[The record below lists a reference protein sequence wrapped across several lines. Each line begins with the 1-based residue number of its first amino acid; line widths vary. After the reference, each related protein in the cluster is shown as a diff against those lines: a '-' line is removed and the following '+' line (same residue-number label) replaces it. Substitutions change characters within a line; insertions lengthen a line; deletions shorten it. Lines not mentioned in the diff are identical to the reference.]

1 MDANVIPAEL
11 HIGSIGH
18 WSPWY
23 KLFFTTFLHFWT
35 IFIILTTNLLIVDFF
50 CRLIGGAGS
59 PMMLKSGSF
68 SSTWT
73 LATTF
78 FTHTYCTSPRFPSRL
93 APCPPLPSTLPQNE
107 THSIET
113 IPPTRSKSAY
123 HTRPRHAS
131 HVPLR
136 QGARHWAP
144 PHPHLFCAPPACP
157 CPPVPSIISAPRP
170 PSHSP
175 QRHLTQ
181 RKEKAKRGEKNTA
194 ATMQNSAG
202 RRTSFCPQPCLSSPR
217 LSCKHTLFSRGTTA
231 QRLGGWNRGVVLSKA
246 V

>member
-144 PHPHLFCAPPACP
+144 PPSTSFLCPPSLSMPPSSIHHICPPA
-157 CPPVPSIISAPRP
+157 SITFPTKASNPKK
-170 PSHSP
+170 
-175 QRHLTQ
+175 
-181 RKEKAKRGEKNTA
+181 RKGKKRGEEYSRYHAEQCWPENQLLSPALPLLASSLLQTHPLL
-194 ATMQNSAG
+194 QGNNSPEAWG
-202 RRTSFCPQPCLSSPR
+202 VEPR
-217 LSCKHTLFSRGTTA
+217 SGA
-231 QRLGGWNRGVVLSKA
+231 I
-246 V
+246 